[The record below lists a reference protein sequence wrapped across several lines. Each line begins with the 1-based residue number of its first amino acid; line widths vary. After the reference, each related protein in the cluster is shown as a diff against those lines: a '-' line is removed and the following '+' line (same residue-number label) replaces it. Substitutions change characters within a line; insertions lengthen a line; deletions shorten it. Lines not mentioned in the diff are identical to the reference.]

1 MVHAVSMCS
10 CAVSLSVCGRP
21 RCALP
26 LRRPHDAGHEA
37 RDGAEERRRQVD
49 PVADEVVG
57 DEREGGDVEGDAER
71 QGRARGEVAQRRRL
85 EERLRDEQE
94 ALAEEEDGG
103 GAHPVAWHRQREL
116 VLVEAG
122 RRTEGCEGGEGGRQ
136 PRAGERLVAAAL
148 EHRVHLQVPAA
159 APELARTAGF
169 EDRVVEAVDR
179 VVALREDEDRAQR
192 EEEGEE
198 EVDED
203 GAAQVVA
210 NAHQSSGERPAH
222 AARLADRRGRPKPK
236 RLNRADKGR
245 SGRVSRAELGEL
257 RLQLAGRR
265 PQRPTVPVARVDV
278 GRHVEDPLGEAGGGA
293 DRRGAHAPLDGA
305 EEAPSEGGR
314 CEEGAELRVG
324 VRASPPR
331 EERLPGDK
339 RA

>member
-1 MVHAVSMCS
+1 MTVMVMRV
-10 CAVSLSVCGRP
+10 
-21 RCALP
+21 
-26 LRRPHDAGHEA
+26 
-37 RDGAEERRRQVD
+37 
-49 PVADEVVG
+49 PVAAVVAAIRITCG
-57 DEREGGDVEGDAER
+57 
-71 QGRARGEVAQRRRL
+71 
-85 EERLRDEQE
+85 
-94 ALAEEEDGG
+94 
-103 GAHPVAWHRQREL
+103 PVAWHRQREL

-203 GAAQVVA
+203 GACGEKVSRRFGEGSELAREEQGSGGGRGAEGGTAQVVA

-257 RLQLAGRR
+257 RLQLAGWR

-278 GRHVEDPLGEAGGGA
+278 GRHVKDPLGEAGCGA

-331 EERLPGDK
+331 EERLAEHKGQ
-339 RA
+339 